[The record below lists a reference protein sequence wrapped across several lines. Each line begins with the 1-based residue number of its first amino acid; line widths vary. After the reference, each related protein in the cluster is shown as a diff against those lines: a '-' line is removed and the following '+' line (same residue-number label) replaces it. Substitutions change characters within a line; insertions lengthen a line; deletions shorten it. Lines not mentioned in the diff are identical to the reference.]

1 MKNSGNVSPM
11 DNISHSLV
19 GLAIGEL
26 VQRTLPPEAD
36 PQAQPQ
42 RRRLLLIASAI
53 ANNFPDLDL
62 VLGRLLPAPL
72 GNLLHHRGYSHTL
85 VFALAQSL
93 LLIALTWLLW
103 PAARRLLRAS
113 SAARS
118 GLAVVAVGG
127 LLMHIALD
135 YLNSYGVHPLYPF
148 DERWLYGDV
157 LFIVEPLIWV
167 AFGVPLALML
177 RARWLKVAWLGLLAA
192 VVALATARGILHWS
206 SMLGLL
212 MGALALARLQ
222 QRALLAAF
230 CLTGAF
236 IGVQAFASAEGKRI
250 LARELHEIDPASRL
264 LDTAL
269 TGFPANPL
277 CWVFVSVE
285 RNDAAAS
292 YRLRRGQLSVAPGL
306 MPAQSC
312 PAGLSESAVAHSPS
326 ISLAWENQA
335 SLAGLRSRAEDCH
348 FHAWLRFARAPAL
361 GPLSATDA
369 RFSSSDGDNF
379 STFTFAPFA
388 KLPCPDSVPPW
399 DLPRQDLLAP

>member
-1 MKNSGNVSPM
+1 M

-26 VQRTLPPEAD
+26 VQRALPPEPD
-36 PQAQPQ
+36 PAAQAQ
-42 RRRLLLIASAI
+42 RRRLLLISSWA

-62 VLGRLLPAPL
+62 VLGSLLPAPL

-85 VFALAQSL
+85 PFALAQAL
-93 LLIALTWLLW
+93 LLIGLTWLLW
-103 PAARRLLRAS
+103 PGARRLLRAS
-113 SAARS
+113 GGARAA
-118 GLAVVAVGG
+118 LLVVKLGG

-177 RARWLKVAWLGLLAA
+177 RTPWIKVAWLALLAG
-192 VVALATARGILHWS
+192 VVALATARGFLHWA
-206 SMLGLL
+206 SMCGLL
-212 MGALALARLQ
+212 TAGLALAWLQ
-222 QRALLAAF
+222 RGAAERSQRALLAAF
-230 CLTGAF
+230 CLAGAY
-236 IGVQAFASAEGKRI
+236 IGIQGLASAQGKRV
-250 LARELHEIDPASRL
+250 LARELQQIDPGSRL

-285 RNDAAAS
+285 RDDGAGS

-306 MPAQSC
+306 MPAQAC
-312 PAGLSESAVAHSPS
+312 PAALSETAVAYSPS
-326 ISLAWENQA
+326 ISFAWENKA
-335 SLAGLRSRAEDCH
+335 SLAGLRTRAADCH
-348 FHAWLRFARAPAL
+348 FHAWLRFARAPAV

-369 RFSSSDGDNF
+369 RFSASEGDNF

-388 KLPCPDSVPPW
+388 GLPCPASVPPW